1 MRALKIAIL
10 GAGISGLSLFDIL
23 DRQYNI
29 KCDIYEKEE
38 EIGGLC
44 RTRIVN
50 GYTYDIS
57 GGHVF
62 NSKNEKVKEY
72 VFDLL
77 KPDEWVFSSR
87 NAKILFDNGLV
98 IDYPFEFSLSKLP
111 FETAFEC
118 IRDLFLRKDMEIK
131 NLEDFFIY
139 NFGNGIYKYY
149 LKPYNEKIWKMDLHE
164 MDFDWIHGKI
174 PYPSV
179 EDIVRKILE
188 CDTSENSMVHST
200 FYYPIDG
207 GINTLVNRIG
217 KDVARE
223 HIGED
228 VEKIEFVNSKI
239 YVNGNKYDLVVNTI
253 PLPELANKVQNL
265 PKDIENALNNLK
277 YNSLLTYIFPTER
290 ENNWSWCYLP
300 DKKIIPHRMMY
311 QGNLSIKCAPEG
323 KSSVTTEI
331 TNPIDDEKIILEN
344 VKNYLGLDN
353 PIDRHFTKY
362 AYVVFDKNRRKN
374 LDVIRSFLSNFNF
387 ILHGRFAEWDYPN
400 MDICIERS
408 LLLAG
413 KIAEKSGIM

>member
-1 MRALKIAIL
+1 M
-10 GAGISGLSLFDIL
+10 
-23 DRQYNI
+23 
-29 KCDIYEKEE
+29 
-38 EIGGLC
+38 
-44 RTRIVN
+44 
-50 GYTYDIS
+50 
-57 GGHVF
+57 
-62 NSKNEKVKEY
+62 
-72 VFDLL
+72 

-118 IRDLFLRKDMEIK
+118 IRDLFLRKNIEIK

-188 CDTSENSMVHST
+188 CDTSENNMVHST

-300 DKKIIPHRMMY
+300 ED
-311 QGNLSIKCAPEG
+311 N
-323 KSSVTTEI
+323 TT
-331 TNPIDDEKIILEN
+331 
-344 VKNYLGLDN
+344 
-353 PIDRHFTKY
+353 
-362 AYVVFDKNRRKN
+362 
-374 LDVIRSFLSNFNF
+374 
-387 ILHGRFAEWDYPN
+387 
-400 MDICIERS
+400 
-408 LLLAG
+408 
-413 KIAEKSGIM
+413 